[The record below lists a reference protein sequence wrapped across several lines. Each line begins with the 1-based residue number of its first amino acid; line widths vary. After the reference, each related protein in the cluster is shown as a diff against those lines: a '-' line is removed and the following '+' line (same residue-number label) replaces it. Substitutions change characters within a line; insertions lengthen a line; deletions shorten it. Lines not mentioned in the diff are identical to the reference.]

1 MSAERF
7 SAWYFTQPELIQEL
21 VVYGPPFL
29 VSVLICLALG
39 GRVRLMLLAWRFDP
53 TLAAS
58 FDTLRAQAAD
68 DAEAEWTHDA
78 KASVD
83 ELVARRSRGLR

>member
-1 MSAERF
+1 MSTERF

-21 VVYGPPFL
+21 VLYGPPFL
-29 VSVLICLALG
+29 VSLIICTALG
-39 GRVRLMLLAWRFDP
+39 GRVRLMWLAWKFNP

-58 FDTLRAQAAD
+58 IDTLQSQSEQDAD
-68 DAEAEWTHDA
+68 SDWTHDA

-83 ELVARRSRGLR
+83 DLVQRRRRGLS